1 MTDVQWAVWE
11 LLQVF
16 TAAGSPGHTSF
27 NVFTFLLLIM
37 TCDHSLQMRLVY
49 RSSAAQAAV
58 EMLLLLMRGGE
69 RERQRERAS
78 TVLNATFYKSCLT
91 LINVV
96 FLSWATRGSIWREAV
111 WRWIKKLHVNMRRG
125 CQTVH
130 LHCQDFHYSG
140 LNVCSQP

>member
-1 MTDVQWAVWE
+1 M
-11 LLQVF
+11 F

-58 EMLLLLMRGGE
+58 EMLLLLRGGE

-96 FLSWATRGSIWREAV
+96 FFVLSDPRI
-111 WRWIKKLHVNMRRG
+111 
-125 CQTVH
+125 H
-130 LHCQDFHYSG
+130 LEGSG
-140 LNVCSQP
+140 LEMN